1 MDYAQSQRNPA
12 KHVAGI
18 VFVVVFHVVL
28 IYGLMNGL
36 ARKVVEVI
44 KGPLETRLIEEAKKA
59 PPPETPP
66 PPPPKLA
73 PPPPPF
79 IPPPEINVAVQQQS
93 AGAITAIARTPP
105 PAPVAAPVA
114 APPPAPKAPPVRTQP
129 VIDAKRSCAE
139 PEYPSASRRLE
150 EEGTVLLRFLIDVD
164 GKVVQSEV
172 QSTSGYPRLDEAA
185 RQALSRCQFKPGTL
199 DGKPEQSWA
208 SMKYT
213 WKLQ

>member
-18 VFVVVFHVVL
+18 LFVITFHVLL

-36 ARKVVEVI
+36 ARKAVEVI

-59 PPPETPP
+59 LPPETP

-79 IPPPEINVAVQQQS
+79 IPPPEVNIALLPQQS
-93 AGAITAIARTPP
+93 TGAITAIARTPTP
-105 PAPVAAPVA
+105 TPAAAPVA
-114 APPPAPKAPPVRTQP
+114 KASPVRTQP
-129 VIDAKRSCAE
+129 VIDAKRSCPE

-150 EEGTVLLRFLIDVD
+150 EEGTVTLRFLINID
-164 GKVVQSEV
+164 GKVVQSEI
-172 QSTSGYPRLDEAA
+172 QSTSGYQRLDEAA
-185 RQALSRCQFKPGTL
+185 RQALSRCQFKAGTV
-199 DGKPEQSWA
+199 DGRPEQSWA
-208 SMKYT
+208 SLKYV